1 MITVNDDKVTKVA
14 FEKCLSFL
22 YGGCADVKNDG
33 DLDDIIA
40 AAELMNLPKLIR
52 VCSNVKSH
60 EEFLNPYLT
69 RVFASHNAKIM
80 ERLFFNNTLCS
91 DITFVVDGRKI
102 PTHLLV
108 LTARCEVLSVMFSGQ
123 FSESITAEVRS
134 CDLHVTFM

>member
-40 AAELMNLPKLIR
+40 AADLMNLPKLIR
-52 VCSNVKSH
+52 VCANVKSH

-69 RVFASHNAKIM
+69 RVFASHNAKMM
-80 ERLFFNNTLCS
+80 EKLFFNKTLCS